1 MISAELTY
9 ISHCSIVLQ
18 QNNVKILRELK
29 LKNSSGAPLERLHI
43 SITSSPALT
52 IPFDFDVARLDE
64 ELSLNDLDLRLDYDS
79 LAALT
84 DAVNGTLTLTISQDG
99 NTLLSEEHPITGH
112 APDQWLGQGIIPETL
127 ASFVCPNMEATG
139 AIMTLVANELQK
151 TTGDSSISGYNDGK
165 QRAYEIVKATFNA
178 IHSLGISYARAV
190 MDINQI
196 GQRIRMPD
204 YIFKYRH
211 ANCLDTTILMASVLE
226 ACNLYP
232 VILLTKGHAYIGC
245 HLNDESFSDLPMDDL
260 QKIRKLCSM
269 DEFIVCETTLSEDS
283 SASFESAEILARDQH
298 LLDDD
303 FECAIDVRRARES
316 GIRPLPFK
324 STLDG
329 ITFDEGLLRSYE
341 TVEVETRELQ
351 QSVDLS
357 SLPTAQSNGRTDSWK
372 KKLLDFSLRNRLL
385 NVRKS
390 AQVITIASSDIS
402 SLEDA
407 LSSNAVLSI
416 GSIYDLLAE
425 KDINEL
431 SQKQVLDPVLQFKPL
446 LDSELA
452 QKRIWA
458 MHKSNELKN
467 NLTKIFRQG
476 KTDLEEGGINTLF
489 LAIGALEWKVT
500 ERDKTS
506 MLAPLLLM
514 PVKLIRNSVREPYKL
529 QRLEDDLS
537 LNHTLAEMLNR
548 EFKLNVP
555 LGEELPK
562 DEHGVDVKNIL
573 QIFREVIKDMK
584 GWEVHEWTSVGLF
597 SFAKYNMWYDM
608 AKRSDQL
615 LANPLVKHL
624 ADGGGSYDDGVEV
637 FPPEELAEH
646 LDLSKIYC
654 PMSADS
660 SQLTAVLYSAM
671 GKSFVLHGPPGT
683 GKSQTITN
691 IIAHNLALGRRVLF
705 VSEKKAALDVVHRRL
720 SQVGLRPFCL
730 ELHSNK
736 SAKNEV
742 YAQFNEVLSLADAQ
756 EPQEWSTTIDAL
768 SKTRDELN
776 DYVSVLHHK
785 YPNGISAYDCF
796 ARLIGIKAK
805 PLSISIDTLAQTQ
818 EELSSVRSSISELC
832 TSAKRIDIRQL
843 SFFNLLA
850 PADWSPTYQKEV
862 LDSTAAL
869 SDSIKEL
876 TDALDSLEPF
886 GMPQLNS
893 FVQLRGFGKLI
904 PMLKAPIPSVFFTQE
919 LLAKVDF
926 LESCIGNAE
935 RLAALRSELAS
946 FDLDKVNDMDL
957 GAIERRIADNNAKF
971 FISKWLSNRTL
982 AKELSPIK
990 KLGAGALSIGELERN
1005 LSKFKQY
1012 KNMLQA
1018 YDADAPTAKQLL
1030 GDLWNNQPEECARIL
1045 ECLNATKTIYAAI
1058 QSFAGIGTD
1067 CCLGILDALQQI
1079 MPSLDSNRPLLDS
1092 VASAIGNFESF
1103 LSAFKPYSN
1112 EKHMPKDISELD
1124 FKLAKLQEHSAE
1136 LRNAL
1141 IYLLCKDKAEK
1152 CGLASIVFALENAT
1166 IAPDGLFSAFDDA
1179 LHNNMLNRI
1188 LETVPQL
1195 SKFAGLTHEEKIR
1208 KFRQLDNRYINL
1220 TRHCIK
1226 AMLTSKLPRRRLSD
1240 CPEGTELGLLQR
1252 EIKKKARQMAIKELL
1267 ARIKS
1272 LLPSIKPCF
1281 LMSPLSVA
1289 QYLPLES
1296 TQFDLVV
1303 FDEASQIPVWDAIG
1317 TIARGK
1323 QLIVVGDPKQ
1333 MPPTNF
1339 FQKNTSA
1346 DEDLPP
1352 EEDEDMESILDEC
1365 LASGMFSSYLSW
1377 HYRSR
1382 HESLIAFSNHYY
1394 YEDKLFTFPSAS
1406 RSSKLGISFHKVE
1419 NAIYD
1424 RKHSRTNAV
1433 EADALVDFVFE
1444 LLHNPETQDK
1454 SIGIVTFSQAQKE
1467 LIEDKIE
1474 ERRMKDTSVEQY
1486 FSDESDEPLFVKNL
1500 ENVQGDERD
1509 IIIFSICYAKDENG
1523 QFAMNFGP
1531 LNRVGGERRLNVA
1544 ITRAK
1549 EQVVVFSSID
1559 ASMIDLGRTQA
1570 VGSSHLKFFLDYA
1583 QKGTV
1588 PMVTRAQ
1595 NTAQH
1600 DRFLDTVAQVIEKN
1614 GYSVTRSVGC
1624 SGFKIDIAVS
1634 SDDNP
1639 DSYIAGI
1646 ITDGYCYSNHKT
1658 ARDRDNT
1665 MDSVLSSLGWKLIH
1679 IWSMDWAFD
1688 RAHAEQELLTAIR
1701 TEPQKNSP
1709 KQDAPIESS
1718 IGAPPPLPPQNN
1730 AQDEFPEYKVW
1741 AEKIRNVTDF
1751 TEPRNQDKIRRN
1763 IAAIIETEAP
1773 VRESVVKKRLF
1784 HAWNIARTTPQILAT
1799 YRQLLPQSQTTED
1812 CGGTVYWGSG
1822 NPAAFDSF
1830 RVPGLSPDSRRAI
1843 DEIPAPEIQ
1852 AAFRYIL
1859 KDFNGCPDDVLFRE
1873 TVRLFGYNSLT
1884 EKMRNYLSGIK
1895 GQG

>member
-1 MISAELTY
+1 
-9 ISHCSIVLQ
+9 
-18 QNNVKILRELK
+18 
-29 LKNSSGAPLERLHI
+29 
-43 SITSSPALT
+43 
-52 IPFDFDVARLDE
+52 
-64 ELSLNDLDLRLDYDS
+64 
-79 LAALT
+79 
-84 DAVNGTLTLTISQDG
+84 
-99 NTLLSEEHPITGH
+99 
-112 APDQWLGQGIIPETL
+112 
-127 ASFVCPNMEATG
+127 
-139 AIMTLVANELQK
+139 
-151 TTGDSSISGYNDGK
+151 
-165 QRAYEIVKATFNA
+165 
-178 IHSLGISYARAV
+178 
-190 MDINQI
+190 
-196 GQRIRMPD
+196 
-204 YIFKYRH
+204 
-211 ANCLDTTILMASVLE
+211 
-226 ACNLYP
+226 
-232 VILLTKGHAYIGC
+232 
-245 HLNDESFSDLPMDDL
+245 
-260 QKIRKLCSM
+260 
-269 DEFIVCETTLSEDS
+269 
-283 SASFESAEILARDQH
+283 
-298 LLDDD
+298 
-303 FECAIDVRRARES
+303 
-316 GIRPLPFK
+316 
-324 STLDG
+324 
-329 ITFDEGLLRSYE
+329 
-341 TVEVETRELQ
+341 
-351 QSVDLS
+351 
-357 SLPTAQSNGRTDSWK
+357 
-372 KKLLDFSLRNRLL
+372 LDFSLRNRLI

-390 AQVITIASSDIS
+390 AQVITISCSDIS

-407 LSSNAVLSI
+407 LASNAVLTI
-416 GSIYDLLAE
+416 GSIHDLLGD
-425 KDINEL
+425 KDVNDL
-431 SQKQVLDPVLQFKPL
+431 SQKQILDPVLQFKPL

-458 MHKSNELKN
+458 MHKQNELKN
-467 NLTKIFRQG
+467 NLTKIFRQA
-476 KTDLEEGGINTLF
+476 KTDQEEGGINTLF

-514 PVKLIRNSVREPYKL
+514 PVKLIRNSVRDPYKL
-529 QRLEDDLS
+529 QRLEDDIS
-537 LNHTLAEMLNR
+537 LNHTLVEMLNR
-548 EFKLNVP
+548 EFKLTVP

-562 DEHGVDVKNIL
+562 DEHGADVKNIL

-584 GWEVHEWTSVGLF
+584 GWEIHEWTSIGLF

-608 AKRSDQL
+608 AKRTDLL

-624 ADGGGSYDDGVEV
+624 ADGGGAYNDGVEV
-637 FPPEELAEH
+637 FPPEALAEH

-660 SQLTAVLYSAM
+660 SQLTAVLYSAI

-756 EPQEWSTTIDAL
+756 EPQEWNTTIDAL

-776 DYVSVLHHK
+776 EYVNVLHHR

-796 ARLIGIKAK
+796 ARLIGIKGK
-805 PLSISIDTLAQTQ
+805 PLPISIDTLSQTT
-818 EELSSVRSSISELC
+818 EELASLRTAISELT

-843 SFFNLLA
+843 SFFNMLA
-850 PADWSPTYQKEV
+850 PADWSPTYQKEL
-862 LDSTAAL
+862 LDSAAAL
-869 SDSIKEL
+869 SASIQNL
-876 TDALDSLEPF
+876 IDSLESLEAH
-886 GMPQLNS
+886 GMPELRS
-893 FVQLRGFGKLI
+893 FAHLRGLRKLTT
-904 PMLKAPIPSVFFTQE
+904 MLKESIPAKFFTQE
-919 LLAKVDF
+919 LLAKSDF
-926 LESCIGNAE
+926 MESCIGNAE
-935 RLAALRSELAS
+935 RLAGLKSELAS
-946 FDLDKVNDMDL
+946 FDLDKIMEMDL
-957 GAIERRIADNNAKF
+957 GTIERRIAENNAKF
-971 FISKWLSNRTL
+971 FISKWLSNRAL
-982 AKELSPIK
+982 VKELSTIK
-990 KLGAGALSIGELERN
+990 KLGAGTLSIGELERN
-1005 LSKFKQY
+1005 LNKFKQY
-1012 KNMLQA
+1012 KNMLNA
-1018 YDADAPTAKQLL
+1018 FNADAPTAKQLL
-1030 GDLWNNQPEECARIL
+1030 GDLWNNRTSECSQIREYIKA
-1045 ECLNATKTIYAAI
+1045 AKAIYAEI

-1067 CCLGILDALQQI
+1067 CCFGILDALQQI
-1079 MPSLDSNRPLLDS
+1079 MPSLETSRPVIDSF
-1092 VASAIGNFESF
+1092 ASAMDNFEIA
-1103 LSAFKPYSN
+1103 LANFKPYSN
-1112 EKHMPKDISELD
+1112 EKNLPKDISELD

-1136 LRNAL
+1136 LRNLL
-1141 IYLLCKDKAEK
+1141 IYLLCKDKADK
-1152 CGLASIVFALENAT
+1152 SGLASMTSALESSA
-1166 IAPDGLFSAFDDA
+1166 IVPDGLSSAFDDA

-1240 CPEGTELGLLQR
+1240 CPEGTEIGLLQR

-1267 ARIKS
+1267 EKIKS

-1289 QYLPLES
+1289 QYLPLED

-1346 DEDLPP
+1346 DEELPP

-1365 LASGMFSSYLSW
+1365 LASGMYSSYLSW

-1406 RSSKLGISFHKVE
+1406 RSSNLGVSFHKVE

-1433 EADALVDFVFE
+1433 EADALVDFVFD

-1467 LIEDKIE
+1467 LIEDKLE
-1474 ERRMKDTSVEQY
+1474 ERRMKDPSLEQF

-1559 ASMIDLGRTQA
+1559 SSMIDLGRTQA
-1570 VGSSHLKFFLDYA
+1570 VGSSHLKYFLEYA
-1583 QKGTV
+1583 QKGTT
-1588 PMVTRAQ
+1588 P
-1595 NTAQH
+1595 TAARSQSSAKR
-1600 DRFLDTVAQVIEKN
+1600 DSFLDTVSAFIEKN

-1639 DSYIAGI
+1639 DSFVAGV

-1665 MDSVLSSLGWKLIH
+1665 MDSVLTSLGWKLIH

-1701 TEPQKNSP
+1701 SEPQKSSP
-1709 KQDAPIESS
+1709 KQDAPKESTT
-1718 IGAPPPLPPQNN
+1718 IGAPPPIPVQNN
-1730 AQDEFPEYKVW
+1730 AQDNIPEYKVW
-1741 AEKIRNVTDF
+1741 SAKIQGNSVF
-1751 TEPRNQDKIRRN
+1751 TENQNKDKIRRH

-1773 VRESVVKKRLF
+1773 VRESVVRKRLF
-1784 HAWNIARTTPQILAT
+1784 HAWNIARTTPQILSA
-1799 YRQLLPQSQTTED
+1799 YRQLLPQSKTTED
-1812 CGGTVYWGSG
+1812 CGGTVFWGTVK
-1822 NPAAFDSF
+1822 PEEFDSF

-1843 DEIPAPEIQ
+1843 DEIPAAEIQ

-1859 KDFNGCPDDVLFRE
+1859 TDFKGCPDDVLFRE

-1895 GQG
+1895 GQDK